1 MSKPNSTTGTTGPS
15 SPTASINTNSTAG
28 RIPGRRLLHSPGP
41 THIPDAVLHAM
52 AVQPMD
58 LADPRVDETIAA
70 CEDGLRRVLGT
81 RDAQVF
87 MYSANGH
94 GAWEAVLVNI
104 AAAGQTVLMAGTGH
118 FSEAWAL
125 QAEDL
130 GVVVQRT
137 PWEEGQPIDPG
148 SIEAALRSDVARA
161 IVAVLVVHT
170 DTASGI
176 TSDVPA
182 IRAAIDASGHPALLV
197 VDGVASVA
205 AAPLYMDAWGANV
218 VLGAS
223 QKGLMVPPG
232 LAYVAADA
240 RALAVAQANPMP
252 RHYWAWQLRVG
263 AMSYRKFCGT
273 PPETLLFGLRA
284 ALGLIEQEGL
294 EAVWARHARL
304 AAAVHAAVEGWRGV
318 SDGGGAASGGAGGAA
333 SGGAVGSA
341 SNSTGGATALGVI
354 DFFCTVPAARS
365 VSVTA
370 ITLGG
375 GHSTDALRQVARERF
390 QVAVAGGLGPLAGRV
405 FRIGHLGDLNEAMLL
420 GALGGVQAAMGVLN
434 IPHGDGVGRAIAYLS
449 RSD

>member
-1 MSKPNSTTGTTGPS
+1 MTSPSDLSGPRAATTSNSTP
-15 SPTASINTNSTAG
+15 G

-70 CEDGLRRVLGT
+70 CEEGLRRVLGT

-104 AAAGQTVLMAGTGH
+104 AAPGQTVLMAGTGH

-130 GVVVQRT
+130 GLMVQRT
-137 PWEEGQPIDPG
+137 PWVEGQPIDTG
-148 SIEAALRSDVARA
+148 SIEAALRADVARA

-182 IRAAIDASGHPALLV
+182 IRAAMDASGHPALLV

-205 AAPLYMDAWGANV
+205 AAPLYMDAWRANV

-232 LAYVAADA
+232 LAYVAVDA

-252 RHYWAWQLRVG
+252 RHYWGWQLRVG
-263 AMSYRKFCGT
+263 AQSYRKFCGT

-304 AAAVHAAVEGWRGV
+304 AAAVHAAVEGWRE
-318 SDGGGAASGGAGGAA
+318 
-333 SGGAVGSA
+333 AV
-341 SNSTGGATALGVI
+341 NVPGVI
-354 DFFCTVPAARS
+354 DFFCPVPAARS

-375 GHSTDALRQVARERF
+375 GHSPDALRQVARERF

-420 GALGGVQAAMGVLN
+420 GALGGVQAAMDVLN

-449 RSD
+449 RSA